1 MQYSGKDKDDRQLW
15 ADLKKG
21 KEKALSELF
30 MLHLEELY
38 EYGYMLCRDRA
49 LVEDCI
55 QDLFLKLWQN
65 RRTLTEV
72 TTVQSYL
79 IVALRNRIHDSFRKK
94 KKEYSLEDHKEAEQN
109 YIEASTEDHWVKLE
123 HQKLQ
128 REAVKEVLNKLPERM
143 RQAVYLRYFEGLE
156 YADIAHIMK
165 IRRQVAINMVYRAG
179 KKLRAYS
186 DHYSEW
192 IFVFMVISLF

>member
-1 MQYSGKDKDDRQLW
+1 MQNSGKDIDDRQLW
-15 ADLKKG
+15 AGLKKG
-21 KEKALSELF
+21 KERALSELF
-30 MLHLEELY
+30 RLHVEELFD
-38 EYGYMLCRDRA
+38 YGYMLCRDRA

-79 IVALRNRIHDSFRKK
+79 MVALRNRIHDNFRKK
-94 KKEYSLEDHKEAEQN
+94 KKEYPLEDHREAEQN
-109 YIEASTEDHWVKLE
+109 HIEPSTEDNWVKSE

-128 REAVKEVLNKLPERM
+128 REAVKEALNKLPERM

-156 YADIAHIMK
+156 YADIAQIMNV
-165 IRRQVAINMVYRAG
+165 RRQVAINMVYRAG

-186 DHYSEW
+186 DHYSE
-192 IFVFMVISLF
+192 